1 MSNTQSSSFASN
13 MVSIYLWILFGIV
26 ILKCFIFD
34 TMKNAYKNSKF
45 ILIFVS
51 ALFFIYLFASNM
63 QLTKN
68 DLICGNAN
76 FNVAFT
82 ATIFPYIFIY
92 GLGIGLIHIFK
103 GWKRSFSNTFGLTVC
118 RMMGYN
124 FQNYFDDKSSEN
136 TSLDNSSPSKTGDDD
151 IKKIYTTIYNNPDVF
166 INELVLDE
174 TGDIKNIPISIFEK
188 IGDSDK
194 QNKFKTEI
202 SQYIIIKDTIG
213 TYIWVALL
221 SVLTILTSQNTL
233 LNENCSKKV
242 TDQTEFN
249 NYVASQLKN

>member
-1 MSNTQSSSFASN
+1 MSNTQSSSFAPN

-26 ILKCFIFD
+26 ILKCFLFD
-34 TMKNAYKNSKF
+34 RTTNAHKNSIF

-51 ALFFIYLFASNM
+51 LLFFIYLFASNM

-76 FNVAFT
+76 FNVAFM
-82 ATIFPYIFIY
+82 ATVFPYIFIY
-92 GLGIGLIHIFK
+92 GIGIGSIHMFK
-103 GWKRSFSNTFGLTVC
+103 GWKRSFSNTFGLSVC

-124 FQNYFDDKSSEN
+124 FQGDFDKLN
-136 TSLDNSSPSKTGDDD
+136 NSVLTNDEA

-174 TGDIKNIPISIFEK
+174 NGEVKNMPPSIETKIKTPKFNSDIKS
-188 IGDSDK
+188 
-194 QNKFKTEI
+194 
-202 SQYIIIKDTIG
+202 YIVIKDTIG